1 LNIHLISLYVEKKP
15 YLLYDENSGNFKKI
29 YHKFYDKKG
38 CKMSKIEVVAMEYEA
53 LKNLDQMVRLAM
65 VNAAAAEFVAGAIQ
79 ALDAVRRENGL
90 ECPAS
95 PVVTYG
101 SSDRNDVGISDLAGN
116 ILKRVMEK

>member
-1 LNIHLISLYVEKKP
+1 
-15 YLLYDENSGNFKKI
+15 
-29 YHKFYDKKG
+29 
-38 CKMSKIEVVAMEYEA
+38 MSKIEVVAMEYEA